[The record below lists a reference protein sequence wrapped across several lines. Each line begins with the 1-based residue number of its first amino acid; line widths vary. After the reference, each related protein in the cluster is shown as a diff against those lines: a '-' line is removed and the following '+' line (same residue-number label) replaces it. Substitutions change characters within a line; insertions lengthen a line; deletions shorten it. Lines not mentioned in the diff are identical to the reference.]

1 MVFRIK
7 LADRIISI
15 DAFSKYSRSYCQE
28 YLVNNKTATAD
39 ISINVTSEDSKQ
51 RDGELLAIYRKIA
64 MQLINYDTLLIH
76 GSAISVDGRAYLFI
90 APSGTGKS
98 THTRL
103 WREHFGHRA
112 LMVND
117 DKPLIKI
124 EDDVVYAC
132 GTPWSGKHRLDNN
145 VMVPL
150 AGICFLARADK
161 NLIEKLRAEDAYEY
175 LLRQTF
181 RPEEDDL
188 SIKTFDLLDKLL
200 SIVPFYKMKVNNFA
214 DDAVSTSYEAMVPGG
229 DSIRIWDYVNSGNT
243 LLKTVV
249 GISMEPLLHARTSI
263 VKIEKPKSD
272 LNVNDVVLFMRPN
285 GDYVLHRIVKV
296 RESDYLICGD
306 NQIWY
311 EIVPKDMIVG
321 IMIEYSPDGAE
332 FYSIESPEYLSYVK
346 KHCNFYWLKY
356 YVNWI
361 KSFPGRVIRKIR
373 KIVGA

>member
-1 MVFRIK
+1 MAFRIK
-7 LADRIISI
+7 LANKVISV
-15 DAFSKYSRSYCQE
+15 DTFGKYPRKYCQK
-28 YLVNNKTATAD
+28 YLVKGKSASSD
-39 ISINVTSEDSKQ
+39 ISIKVSPEDCKSEN
-51 RDGELLAIYRKIA
+51 ELLAIYRKIST
-64 MQLINYDTLLIH
+64 QLINHDTLLIH
-76 GSAISVDGRAYLFI
+76 GSAISVDGKAYLFI

-150 AGICFLARADK
+150 AGICFLERGETNSIA
-161 NLIEKLRAEDAYEY
+161 KLKVEDAYEY
-175 LLRQTF
+175 LLLQTY
-181 RPEEDDL
+181 RPEVDDL
-188 SIKTFDLLDKLL
+188 SIRTFDLLDKLL
-200 SIVPFYKMKVNNFA
+200 AQVPFYKMQVNNFSE
-214 DDAVSTSYEAMVPGG
+214 DAVETSYEAMVPSG
-229 DSIRIWDYVNSGNT
+229 DLIRIWDYVNSGNV

-249 GISMEPLLHARTSI
+249 GVSMEPLLHARQSI
-263 VKIEKPKSD
+263 VKIEKTERE
-272 LNVNDVVLFMRPN
+272 LQRNDVVLFMRPN

-296 RESDYLICGD
+296 RRADYLICGD

-311 EIVPKDMIVG
+311 EKVPKDLVLGLMT
-321 IMIEYSPDGAE
+321 EYSPDGE
-332 FYSIESPEYLSYVK
+332 TFYTTDAPEYIEYVK
-346 KHCNFYWLKY
+346 KHCNSYWLKY

-361 KSFPGRVIRKIR
+361 ITFPGRAIRKIR
-373 KIVGA
+373 RLVGNT